1 MTDEIPN
8 PTAADPEQGSPGP
21 DPEPGP
27 TAPDPAT
34 SRPGRAVSSAETR
47 PRRPDYRGEELDP
60 ERGPGLGCF
69 WFQVI
74 VLGFFIVLI
83 PIGLELN
90 WPFELLAFLLFV
102 VIGLLLLTGQSV
114 IFLLRLV
121 AADRRSQGRRR
132 PLASSTKTVG
142 ELADEQQAG
151 PAADVPDAPV
161 APGTTPAG
169 TSEPDESS
177 GVHDSQA
184 IIRDRGVVEGPPAG
198 ADVPESA
205 ASSDQDP
212 DGARSAAADPAR
224 ADTQT
229 GGAAPAKG
237 AARADDTQLAEP
249 RHESSPDRQE
259 AGLTGPGDADEPVAG
274 VEVDEDADASVPTEG
289 AAPGAEDGAP
299 PPDLPPDL
307 PTEEASPEEP
317 GAGVR
322 Q

>member
-1 MTDEIPN
+1 MTDETTTP
-8 PTAADPEQGSPGP
+8 AA
-21 DPEPGP
+21 PEPDSDP
-27 TAPDPAT
+27 TTPPASST
-34 SRPGRAVSSAETR
+34 PSSPQAAGPGRAVSSAETR

-142 ELADEQQAG
+142 ELEDEQQAG
-151 PAADVPDAPV
+151 PAADPTAVHPESTAEPAPADSSRDSESMNRELEVAETPPTEADAPV
-161 APGTTPAG
+161 
-169 TSEPDESS
+169 
-177 GVHDSQA
+177 
-184 IIRDRGVVEGPPAG
+184 
-198 ADVPESA
+198 
-205 ASSDQDP
+205 
-212 DGARSAAADPAR
+212 SAAAPA
-224 ADTQT
+224 ADVDAAGIGASEGAPVRTDAGDGVPAVAT
-229 GGAAPAKG
+229 GGGDEVAAAV
-237 AARADDTQLAEP
+237 RA
-249 RHESSPDRQE
+249 HESSPE
-259 AGLTGPGDADEPVAG
+259 SHETGATRTADAG
-274 VEVDEDADASVPTEG
+274 VPSTDDDADAPGSDADVDE
-289 AAPGAEDGAP
+289 AAPPPAAPHVEAAPPAAP
-299 PPDLPPDL
+299 PPDLPPD
-307 PTEEASPEEP
+307 EAAPEEP

>member
-1 MTDEIPN
+1 
-8 PTAADPEQGSPGP
+8 
-21 DPEPGP
+21 
-27 TAPDPAT
+27 
-34 SRPGRAVSSAETR
+34 VSSAETR

-142 ELADEQQAG
+142 ELEDEQQAG
-151 PAADVPDAPV
+151 PAADPTAVHPESTADDGPGDAPAAEAEPTAEVPAADSSRDSESMNRELEVAETPPTEVDAPV
-161 APGTTPAG
+161 
-169 TSEPDESS
+169 
-177 GVHDSQA
+177 
-184 IIRDRGVVEGPPAG
+184 
-198 ADVPESA
+198 
-205 ASSDQDP
+205 
-212 DGARSAAADPAR
+212 SAAAPDPDVGAAGTDAGDGAASR
-224 ADTQT
+224 TDAGDGVPAVAT
-229 GGAAPAKG
+229 GGGDEVAAAM
-237 AARADDTQLAEP
+237 RA
-249 RHESSPDRQE
+249 HESSPE
-259 AGLTGPGDADEPVAG
+259 SHETGATRTADAG
-274 VEVDEDADASVPTEG
+274 VQSTHEG
-289 AAPGAEDGAP
+289 AAAPAADADVDGDAP
-299 PPDLPPDL
+299 PPDLLPD
-307 PTEEASPEEP
+307 EAAPEEP

>member
-1 MTDEIPN
+1 VTDETTTP
-8 PTAADPEQGSPGP
+8 AA
-21 DPEPGP
+21 PEPDSDP
-27 TAPDPAT
+27 TTPPASST
-34 SRPGRAVSSAETR
+34 PSSPQAAGPGRAVSSAETR

-142 ELADEQQAG
+142 ELEDEQQAG
-151 PAADVPDAPV
+151 PAADPTAVHPESTAEPVPADSSRDSESMNRELEVAETPPTEADAPV
-161 APGTTPAG
+161 
-169 TSEPDESS
+169 
-177 GVHDSQA
+177 
-184 IIRDRGVVEGPPAG
+184 
-198 ADVPESA
+198 
-205 ASSDQDP
+205 
-212 DGARSAAADPAR
+212 SAAAPDPDVGAAGTDAGDGAASR
-224 ADTQT
+224 TDAGDGVPAVAT
-229 GGAAPAKG
+229 GGGDEVAAAV
-237 AARADDTQLAEP
+237 RA
-249 RHESSPDRQE
+249 HESSPESHETGATRTAD
-259 AGLTGPGDADEPVAG
+259 AGVQSTHAGAAAPAADAD
-274 VEVDEDADASVPTEG
+274 VDGD
-289 AAPGAEDGAP
+289 AP
-299 PPDLPPDL
+299 PPDLPPD
-307 PTEEASPEEP
+307 EASPEEP

>member
-1 MTDEIPN
+1 VTDETPN
-8 PTAADPEQGSPGP
+8 PIA
-21 DPEPGP
+21 PEPEP
-27 TAPDPAT
+27 NPIAPEPPT

-142 ELADEQQAG
+142 ELEDERQAG
-151 PAADVPDAPV
+151 PAPAPAVHPDSTADAGPGDAPADSSRDSESMNRELEV
-161 APGTTPAG
+161 AETPPTEANA
-169 TSEPDESS
+169 P
-177 GVHDSQA
+177 V
-184 IIRDRGVVEGPPAG
+184 
-198 ADVPESA
+198 
-205 ASSDQDP
+205 
-212 DGARSAAADPAR
+212 SAAADPDVDAAGTDAGDGAASR
-224 ADTQT
+224 TDAGDGVPAVAT
-229 GGAAPAKG
+229 GGGDEVAAAV
-237 AARADDTQLAEP
+237 RA
-249 RHESSPDRQE
+249 HESSPE
-259 AGLTGPGDADEPVAG
+259 SHETGAIRTADAG
-274 VEVDEDADASVPTEG
+274 VPSTDEG
-289 AAPGAEDGAP
+289 AAAPAADADVDGDAP
-299 PPDLPPDL
+299 LPDALPDLPPD
-307 PTEEASPEEP
+307 EASPEEP
-317 GAGVR
+317 DPGVR